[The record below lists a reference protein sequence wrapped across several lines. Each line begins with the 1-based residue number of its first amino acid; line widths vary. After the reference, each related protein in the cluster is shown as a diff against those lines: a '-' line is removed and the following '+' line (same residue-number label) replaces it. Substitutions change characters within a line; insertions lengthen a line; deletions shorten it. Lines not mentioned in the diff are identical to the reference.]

1 MIAQRILGQSL
12 LRRCLGSA
20 FSAKYSNI
28 AAGSNPGTSTYDGDG
43 KTKVSILN
51 HELEAGLMINA
62 FSQMGFR
69 LNNGMMVVGPMA
81 LFPR

>member
-1 MIAQRILGQSL
+1 MLTQRILGQAA
-12 LRRCLGSA
+12 LRRCLGGVL
-20 FSAKYSNI
+20 SAKYSNI
-28 AAGSNPGTSTYDGDG
+28 ATGQNPGTSTYDGDG

-51 HELEAGLMINA
+51 HEVEGGLMINA